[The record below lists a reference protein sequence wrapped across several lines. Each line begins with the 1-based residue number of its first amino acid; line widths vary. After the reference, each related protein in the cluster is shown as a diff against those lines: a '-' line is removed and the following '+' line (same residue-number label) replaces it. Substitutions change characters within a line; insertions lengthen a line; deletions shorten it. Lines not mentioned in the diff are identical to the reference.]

1 MPDSNSSIIRTL
13 PELISCPDCDLLI
26 DADIP
31 AIIGASIR
39 CPRCD
44 TELFRVRIRNFERP
58 LAFTSTALI
67 LFLIANAFPIV
78 GLNILYATLGVVLM
92 FTAYRIIDVLT
103 PQVDFAE
110 ELKKG
115 NVAVGLFVA
124 AIFISVAIVVGG
136 ALN

>member
-1 MPDSNSSIIRTL
+1 MQLS
-13 PELISCPDCDLLI
+13 
-26 DADIP
+26 
-31 AIIGASIR
+31 
-39 CPRCD
+39 
-44 TELFRVRIRNFERP
+44 
-58 LAFTSTALI
+58 
-67 LFLIANAFPIV
+67 IV

-92 FTAYRIIDVLT
+92 FAAYRIIDVLT

-110 ELKKG
+110 ELRKG